1 MKIIILSI
9 LLIIN
14 KSYII
19 LPFKTLINETQLK
32 KDFISSKFYNDIY
45 VNIKVG
51 SNEQVIPIQIR
62 LHSYSFYIV
71 NDLYNGEYNIIK
83 YESSNS
89 KTYESIKKL
98 TSYYSDDF
106 IKGSICTEHF
116 NFNNLKIKNLTFI
129 SADSIVKFRHIT
141 QSGVI
146 GLNLKQNNKKLVEEG
161 NLLNELNKLNII
173 KKEIFSINYIND
185 NEGYLIIGEELH
197 NTKESNYTE
206 NSYKLY
212 KLHYDYFNN
221 EWEINF
227 DLFKFDNK
235 KKEFAINCIFYP
247 EINVII
253 SYSGFLKIVEKFF
266 KKYEK
271 IYRKKYFYIVDN
283 YENYLQISYDYFV
296 CENEFNE
303 KEFPSLYFEN
313 KKLNFIYEMNYKDIW
328 TEYNGNKYLLIVFP
342 ENDINNINFILG
354 KPFFRKYDFSFD
366 NKNKFIYAYDI
377 IVQDIIKNGILL

>member
-106 IKGSICTEHF
+106 TKCRSENF
-116 NFNNLKIKNLTFI
+116 NFNNLKIKILTSI
-129 SADSIVKFRHIT
+129 DSIVKFH
-141 QSGVI
+141 
-146 GLNLKQNNKKLVEEG
+146 
-161 NLLNELNKLNII
+161 
-173 KKEIFSINYIND
+173 
-185 NEGYLIIGEELH
+185 LIIY
-197 NTKESNYTE
+197 NQ
-206 NSYKLY
+206 
-212 KLHYDYFNN
+212 
-221 EWEINF
+221 
-227 DLFKFDNK
+227 
-235 KKEFAINCIFYP
+235 EFAINCIFYP
-247 EINVII
+247 EINIII
-253 SYSGFLKIVEKFF
+253 SYSGFLNIVENFF
-266 KKYEK
+266 KKYV
-271 IYRKKYFYIVDN
+271 FT
-283 YENYLQISYDYFV
+283 
-296 CENEFNE
+296 
-303 KEFPSLYFEN
+303 N
-313 KKLNFIYEMNYKDIW
+313 KL
-328 TEYNGNKYLLIVFP
+328 
-342 ENDINNINFILG
+342 
-354 KPFFRKYDFSFD
+354 
-366 NKNKFIYAYDI
+366 
-377 IVQDIIKNGILL
+377 